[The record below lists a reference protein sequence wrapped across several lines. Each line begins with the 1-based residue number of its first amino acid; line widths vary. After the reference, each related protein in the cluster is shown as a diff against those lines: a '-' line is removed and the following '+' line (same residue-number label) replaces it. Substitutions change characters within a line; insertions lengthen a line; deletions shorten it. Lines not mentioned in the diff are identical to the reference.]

1 MSRTPRERRDRKPWP
16 AGACHRLVTSIAV
29 LAALAIVLGLA
40 RGPAIGAPAPALSPD
55 EVKRLAAG
63 EVVYRDGSPP
73 RDGTPVAGARGAV
86 SFVRV
91 PTGPEPVW
99 AILTEPRRYPEIF
112 RGLRV
117 VEMVEESA
125 DGWVVRNEGKFGPFA
140 FRYHMRYRLQPADR
154 ILAWRLDKTRENDLW
169 EDNWGWWQL
178 VPEEGATLVVYAM
191 GSIPTGW
198 QPLAGYFERR
208 GTISALA
215 GLRDA
220 AVRRAA
226 KS

>member
-1 MSRTPRERRDRKPWP
+1 MAARPDRRVLP
-16 AGACHRLVTSIAV
+16 VAV
-29 LAALAIVLGLA
+29 IAALALVVGLA
-40 RGPAIGAPAPALSPD
+40 WAPATGTPPPELSAD
-55 EVKRLAAG
+55 EAKRLAAG
-63 EVVYRDGSPP
+63 EVVYRDGAPP
-73 RDGTPVAGARGAV
+73 RDGVPVSGARGAV

-91 PTGPEPVW
+91 PTGPDPVW
-99 AILTEPRRYPEIF
+99 AILTEPRRYPEVF
-112 RGLRV
+112 PGLRV
-117 VEMVEESA
+117 VEVLEESA

-154 ILAWRLDKTRENDLW
+154 ILAWRLDKTRDNDAW
-169 EDNWGWWQL
+169 EDNWGFWQL
-178 VPEEGATLVVYAM
+178 VPEDGATLVVYAM

-220 AVRRAA
+220 AVRRAV

>member
-1 MSRTPRERRDRKPWP
+1 VRT
-16 AGACHRLVTSIAV
+16 VVVI
-29 LAALAIVLGLA
+29 AALAVALGLLL
-40 RGPAIGAPAPALSPD
+40 GPATGTQPPALSAD
-55 EVKRLAAG
+55 ERQRLARG
-63 EVVYRDGSPP
+63 EVVYRDGPPP
-73 RDGTPVAGARGAV
+73 RDGVPVSGARGAV

-99 AILTEPRRYPEIF
+99 AILTEPTRYPQIF
-112 RGLRV
+112 PGLRTV
-117 VEMVEESA
+117 DVLEESA
-125 DGWVVRNEGKFGPFA
+125 EAWVIRNEGKFGPFG
-140 FRYHMRYRLQPADR
+140 FSYHMRYRLQPADR
-154 ILAWRLDKTRENDLW
+154 VLAWRLDKTRENDLW

-178 VPEEGATLVVYAM
+178 VPEDGATLVVYAM